1 MPSATAASEGT
12 ATQAASLPPLA
23 RSSSGRQRR
32 TGERWLRSPTCS
44 RAAAATEASSPA
56 PPSST
61 PRRRATPSAMA
72 SGFVYKLRLHY
83 VCTFTNYGFIMYTQV
98 RMYIYTSQ
106 DDKITS
112 DALLVCR
119 VVLPVDHFI
128 FLFPCQAVQL
138 PRVTSFLSFSSF
150 TVGICM
156 RRGSAKNTRV
166 QKTREYKCTATTNVG
181 LRQPLLCRRC
191 RPPPGTPGPR
201 HPQPVCS
208 RLCASVH
215 RHS

>member
-1 MPSATAASEGT
+1 MAAQPDVQQGRGGHRGEQPRAAELHATAQGDAVRHGFRFCLQIT
-12 ATQAASLPPLA
+12 ASL
-23 RSSSGRQRR
+23 
-32 TGERWLRSPTCS
+32 
-44 RAAAATEASSPA
+44 
-56 PPSST
+56 
-61 PRRRATPSAMA
+61 
-72 SGFVYKLRLHY
+72 
-83 VCTFTNYGFIMYTQV
+83 CTFTNYGFIMYTQV